1 MEVSKVP
8 IFRAIWTISSLSSPT
23 TGRRTGRAAT
33 APVTFIASMVWLAT
47 WPRHSPVTRA
57 LAPHRLATSWEMRIM
72 NRRMMMVN
80 SSSGQE
86 RRSSS

>member
-1 MEVSKVP
+1 MRRE
-8 IFRAIWTISSLSSPT
+8 ICTISSLSMPMQ
-23 TGRRTGRAAT
+23 GRRTGSCTT
-33 APVTFIASMVWLAT
+33 APVQIMASMVWLAT

-57 LAPHRLATSWEMRIM
+57 LAPQRLATSWEMRIM